1 MKLFIYVLFTISL
14 ILIICG
20 YVIEDI
26 NSEKF
31 IGGGTLLL
39 FFIVIPLFLYSRWQ
53 NKKLKD
59 FILDNKELKKMKDE
73 S

>member
-1 MKLFIYVLFTISL
+1 M
-14 ILIICG
+14 
-20 YVIEDI
+20 DI

-59 FILDNKELKKMKDE
+59 FILDNEKLKKMKDD

>member
-20 YVIEDI
+20 YIIEDI
-26 NSEKF
+26 NSEKY

>member
-1 MKLFIYVLFTISL
+1 MKIFIYVLFTISL
-14 ILIICG
+14 ILIISG
-20 YVIEDI
+20 YIIEDI

-39 FFIVIPLFLYSRWQ
+39 FFIVIPLFLYYRWQ

-59 FILDNKELKKMKDE
+59 FILDNEELKKMKDN

>member
-1 MKLFIYVLFTISL
+1 MKIFIYVLFTISL
-14 ILIICG
+14 ILIISG
-20 YVIEDI
+20 YIIEDI

-31 IGGGTLLL
+31 IGVGTLLL
-39 FFIVIPLFLYSRWQ
+39 FFIVIPLFLYYRWQ

-59 FILDNKELKKMKDE
+59 FILDNEELKKMKDN

>member
-1 MKLFIYVLFTISL
+1 MKIFIYVLFTISL
-14 ILIICG
+14 ILIISG
-20 YVIEDI
+20 YIIENI

-39 FFIVIPLFLYSRWQ
+39 FFIVIPLFLYYRWQ

-59 FILDNKELKKMKDE
+59 FILDNEELKKMKDDN
-73 S
+73 

>member
-1 MKLFIYVLFTISL
+1 MKIFIYVLFAISL
-14 ILIICG
+14 ILIISG
-20 YVIEDI
+20 YIIEDI

-39 FFIVIPLFLYSRWQ
+39 FFIVIPLFLYYRWQ

-59 FILDNKELKKMKDE
+59 FILDNEKLKKMKDD

>member
-20 YVIEDI
+20 YVIEGI

>member
-1 MKLFIYVLFTISL
+1 MKIFIYVLFTISL
-14 ILIICG
+14 ILIISG
-20 YVIEDI
+20 YIIEDI

-39 FFIVIPLFLYSRWQ
+39 FFIVIPLFLYYRWK

-59 FILDNKELKKMKDE
+59 FILDNEELKKMKDD

>member
-1 MKLFIYVLFTISL
+1 MKIFIYVLFTISL
-14 ILIICG
+14 ILIISG
-20 YVIEDI
+20 YIIEDI

-39 FFIVIPLFLYSRWQ
+39 FFIVIPLFLYYRWK

-59 FILDNKELKKMKDE
+59 FILDNEELKKMKDDN
-73 S
+73 

>member
-1 MKLFIYVLFTISL
+1 MKIFIYVLFTISL
-14 ILIICG
+14 ILIISG
-20 YVIEDI
+20 YIIEDI

-39 FFIVIPLFLYSRWQ
+39 FFIVIPLFLYYRWQ

-59 FILDNKELKKMKDE
+59 FILDNEELKKMKNDN
-73 S
+73 

>member
-1 MKLFIYVLFTISL
+1 MKTFIYVLFTISL
-14 ILIICG
+14 ILIISG
-20 YVIEDI
+20 YIIEDI

-39 FFIVIPLFLYSRWQ
+39 FFIVIPLFLYYRWQ

-59 FILDNKELKKMKDE
+59 FILDNEELKKMKDN

>member
-1 MKLFIYVLFTISL
+1 MKIFIYVLFTISL
-14 ILIICG
+14 ILIISG
-20 YVIEDI
+20 YIIEDI

-39 FFIVIPLFLYSRWQ
+39 FFIVIPLFLYYRWQ

-59 FILDNKELKKMKDE
+59 FILDNEKLKKMKNDN
-73 S
+73 

>member
-14 ILIICG
+14 ILIISG
-20 YVIEDI
+20 YIIEDI

-59 FILDNKELKKMKDE
+59 FILDNEELKKMKDN

>member
-1 MKLFIYVLFTISL
+1 MKIFIYVLFTISL
-14 ILIICG
+14 ILIISG
-20 YVIEDI
+20 YIIEDI

-39 FFIVIPLFLYSRWQ
+39 FFIVIPLFLYYRWQ

-59 FILDNKELKKMKDE
+59 FILDNEKLKKMRDD

>member
-20 YVIEDI
+20 YIIDDI

-39 FFIVIPLFLYSRWQ
+39 FFIVIPLFLYFRWQ
-53 NKKLKD
+53 NKKLKN
-59 FILDNKELKKMKDE
+59 FILDNEELKKMKDE

>member
-20 YVIEDI
+20 YIIEDI

-31 IGGGTLLL
+31 IGVGTLLL

>member
-1 MKLFIYVLFTISL
+1 MKIFIYVLFTISL
-14 ILIICG
+14 ILIISG
-20 YVIEDI
+20 YIIEDI

-39 FFIVIPLFLYSRWQ
+39 FFIVIPLFLYYRWQ

-59 FILDNKELKKMKDE
+59 FILDNEELKKMKDD

>member
-1 MKLFIYVLFTISL
+1 MKIFIYVLFTISL
-14 ILIICG
+14 ILIISG
-20 YVIEDI
+20 YIIEDI

-39 FFIVIPLFLYSRWQ
+39 FFIVIPLFLYYRWK

-59 FILDNKELKKMKDE
+59 FILDNEELKKMKDN

>member
-20 YVIEDI
+20 YVIQDI

-59 FILDNKELKKMKDE
+59 FILDNEEIKKMKDE

>member
-1 MKLFIYVLFTISL
+1 MKIFIYVLFTISL
-14 ILIICG
+14 ILIISG
-20 YVIEDI
+20 YIIEDI

-39 FFIVIPLFLYSRWQ
+39 FFIVIPLFLYYRWQ

-59 FILDNKELKKMKDE
+59 FILDNEELKKMKDDN
-73 S
+73 

>member
-1 MKLFIYVLFTISL
+1 MKLFIYVQFTISL

-20 YVIEDI
+20 YIIEDI

-31 IGGGTLLL
+31 IGGGTFLL
-39 FFIVIPLFLYSRWQ
+39 FFLVIPLFLYYRWQ

-59 FILDNKELKKMKDE
+59 FILDNEEIKKMKDE

>member
-20 YVIEDI
+20 YIIEDI

-39 FFIVIPLFLYSRWQ
+39 FFIVIPLFLYFRWQ
-53 NKKLKD
+53 NKKLKN
-59 FILDNKELKKMKDE
+59 FILDNEELKKMKDDN
-73 S
+73 

>member
-1 MKLFIYVLFTISL
+1 MKIFIYVLFTISL
-14 ILIICG
+14 ILIISG
-20 YVIEDI
+20 YIIEDI

-31 IGGGTLLL
+31 IGGGPLLL
-39 FFIVIPLFLYSRWQ
+39 FFIVIPLFLYYRWQ

-59 FILDNKELKKMKDE
+59 FILDIEKLKKMKDD

>member
-1 MKLFIYVLFTISL
+1 MKLFIYALFTISL

>member
-1 MKLFIYVLFTISL
+1 V
-14 ILIICG
+14 
-20 YVIEDI
+20 DI

-59 FILDNKELKKMKDE
+59 FILDNEELKKMKDDN
-73 S
+73 

>member
-1 MKLFIYVLFTISL
+1 MKIFIYVLFTISL
-14 ILIICG
+14 ILIISG
-20 YVIEDI
+20 YIIEDI

-39 FFIVIPLFLYSRWQ
+39 FFIVIPLFLYYRWQ

-59 FILDNKELKKMKDE
+59 FILDNEELKKMKDNN
-73 S
+73 

>member
-1 MKLFIYVLFTISL
+1 MKIFIYVLFIISL
-14 ILIICG
+14 ILIISG
-20 YVIEDI
+20 YIIEDI

-39 FFIVIPLFLYSRWQ
+39 FFIVIPLFLYYRWQ

-59 FILDNKELKKMKDE
+59 FILDNEKLKKMKDDG
-73 S
+73 

>member
-20 YVIEDI
+20 YIIEDI

-39 FFIVIPLFLYSRWQ
+39 FFIVIPLFLYFRWQ
-53 NKKLKD
+53 NKKLKN
-59 FILDNKELKKMKDE
+59 FILDNEELKKMKDE

>member
-1 MKLFIYVLFTISL
+1 MKIFIYVLFTISL
-14 ILIICG
+14 ILIISG
-20 YVIEDI
+20 YIIEDI

-39 FFIVIPLFLYSRWQ
+39 FFIVIPLFLYYRWQ

-59 FILDNKELKKMKDE
+59 FILDNEELKKNE
-73 S
+73 R